1 MRYELPRVDVVVVGA
16 GPAGIR
22 AAETLSRHGQTP
34 ILIDEARQCGGQIYR
49 QPPAGANRP
58 AQEIYGLDARKAQAI
73 HAVLGE
79 RGARIDY
86 RPETLVWNITHVGE
100 KLHLDTLRGDRSA
113 TIITDRLIL
122 ATGAVDRVLPFPGW
136 TLPGVFTLGAAQI
149 ALKSQGIAIGRR
161 VALIGAGPLLPLL
174 AHQYIKAG
182 IKPAVVLDATPFTA
196 KVLALPR
203 MLAAPSTLLKGLR
216 YMASAVRAGVPYV
229 HGVRAIRATG
239 DDRVAGLIY
248 LDRAGVEHRIDCD
261 AVAASFGL
269 RSENQLADL
278 AGCHFAYDA
287 TARQWQPRTDVS
299 GRTSQ
304 QQVYLAGDGAAIGG
318 ADVAELAGERA
329 ALAVLEDTGVMVD
342 GDRISRVE
350 MWLGWYATFRRGL
363 DAAYPFPAHMLD
375 GLAPDTTLCR
385 CEGIDCGA
393 VQRSVHEQQPADVN
407 RLKAFTRIGMGR
419 CQGRMCGLAA
429 SEMLARTGAISIEMA
444 GRLRAQ
450 PPIKPI
456 PLDIM
461 PAGTTAS
468 LERAS

>member
-1 MRYELPRVDVVVVGA
+1 MRYEAPRFDVVVVGA

-34 ILIDEARQCGGQIYR
+34 ILIDEASQCGGQIYR
-49 QPPAGANRP
+49 QPPVGAERP
-58 AQEIYGLDARKAQAI
+58 AHEIYGLEARKAQAL
-73 HAVLGE
+73 HAVVGE

-86 RPETLVWNITHVGE
+86 RPETLVWNITLSGE
-100 KLHLDTLRGDRSA
+100 KLHLDALHGERSQ
-113 TIITDRLIL
+113 TISTDRLIL

-149 ALKSQGIAIGRR
+149 GLKSQGVAIGRN
-161 VALIGAGPLLPLL
+161 VALVGAGPLLPLL
-174 AHQYIKAG
+174 AHQYLKAG
-182 IKPAVVLDATPFTA
+182 IKPAIILDVTPISA

-203 MLAAPSTLLKGLR
+203 MLTAPTTLLKGLR
-216 YMASAVRAGVPYV
+216 YMASALKTGIPTVWGVQGLRV
-229 HGVRAIRATG
+229 LGE
-239 DDRVAGLIY
+239 DRVIGLIY
-248 LDRAGVEHRIDCD
+248 RDRAGVERQVDCD

-278 AGCHFAYDA
+278 AGCRFAYDA
-287 TARQWQPRTDVS
+287 AARQWQPSTDMS

-304 QQVYLAGDGAAIGG
+304 PQVYLAGDGSGIGG

-350 MWLGWYATFRRGL
+350 MWLGWHAIFRRGL
-363 DAAYPFPAHMLD
+363 DAAYPFPSHL
-375 GLAPDTTLCR
+375 LAGIASDTTLCR
-385 CEGIDCGA
+385 CEGIDA
-393 VQRSVHEQQPADVN
+393 AALQRSAREQQPADVN

-429 SEMLARTGAISIEMA
+429 AELLSIANGTAIAQA

-456 PLDIM
+456 PLDI
-461 PAGTTAS
+461 AAAV
-468 LERAS
+468 ERVP